1 MSKESAEKRSM
12 EVSASRAS
20 GPKRKWLWPV
30 LFAWMSLFALGLID
44 NSRGPVFPDLLKE
57 FELSDTRG
65 SFFFLISSLASV
77 VHNYTFR
84 RFLAHGSPSRLV
96 GIYTMIM
103 AAGGLLIS
111 VAQSYPVMLA
121 ACALLGVGF
130 GGLGVGQNAAVQ
142 EAPRKYRSRSMG
154 LLHGMYGISSFAAPL
169 LIAGLSVIG
178 WRFALAV
185 VCLPAVL
192 VGFIVIGESLAHR
205 WREKVRAGRPSAFIV
220 PFDGMSPGQGLE
232 PREPEHHESMKLSE
246 AQSQAAGRTA
256 AIVVGLLVVAEISIS
271 SRLNLL
277 ARREWGVTNESAN
290 GWLAAYFAAMT
301 MARFSLG
308 LFPLPVAT
316 KSLLK
321 WAAISTVPLLLLAFL
336 PLGLN
341 PELRLMALIAFAFPI
356 ALGYPSVMTRIAEIF
371 GSHAQSVTS
380 RCVLYQAGGAMIMHF
395 ALGWGADLV
404 GLSLALAVVSVS
416 AALGVVIYL
425 GKLEKNVR
433 FP

>member
-1 MSKESAEKRSM
+1 MSKESNQHRST
-12 EVSASRAS
+12 ELSSGRSSRI
-20 GPKRKWLWPV
+20 KRKWLWPV
-30 LFAWMSLFALGLID
+30 LFAWMSLFSLGLID
-44 NSRGPVFPDLLKE
+44 NARGPVFPDLLKE

-65 SFFFLISSLASV
+65 SFFFLVSSLASV
-77 VHNYTFR
+77 AHNYSFR
-84 RFLAHGSPSRLV
+84 NFLAHTSPSRLV

-185 VCLPAVL
+185 VCLPAVA
-192 VGFIVIGESLAHR
+192 VGFIVMGQSLAHR
-205 WREKVRAGRPSAFIV
+205 WREKLRAGRPV
-220 PFDGMSPGQGLE
+220 PLMMPFDGMSLSQDPE
-232 PREPEHHESMKLSE
+232 PHEPEHHESLKLSE
-246 AQSQAAGRTA
+246 AQAKRASRTA
-256 AIVVGLLVVAEISIS
+256 AIVVGLLVVAEISVS

-277 ARREWGVTNESAN
+277 ARREWGVSNESAN

-321 WAAISTVPLLLLAFL
+321 WAALATVPLLLLAFL

-341 PELRLMALIAFAFPI
+341 PELRLMALIAFGFPI

-371 GSHAQSVTS
+371 GAHAQAVTS
-380 RCVLYQAGGAMIMHF
+380 RCVLYQAGGAMMMHF

-404 GLSLALAVVSVS
+404 GLSVALAAVSIS

-425 GKLEKNVR
+425 AKLEKNVR

>member
-1 MSKESAEKRSM
+1 VSQESNDHKSSELGAGKKHRSKQ
-12 EVSASRAS
+12 
-20 GPKRKWLWPV
+20 KWFWPV
-30 LFAWMSLFALGLID
+30 LFSWMSLFALGLID
-44 NSRGPVFPDLLKE
+44 NARGPVFPDILKE
-57 FELSDTRG
+57 FDLSDTRG
-65 SFFFLISSLASV
+65 SFFFLISSFASV
-77 VHNYTFR
+77 AHNY
-84 RFLAHGSPSRLV
+84 FLRDFLTRTAPSRLV

-103 AAGGLLIS
+103 AGGGLLIS
-111 VAQSYPVMLA
+111 VAQSYPTMLV

-169 LIAGLSVIG
+169 LIAGLSMTS

-185 VCLPAVL
+185 VCLPAVA
-192 VGFIVIGESLAHR
+192 VGFTVMGESLFR
-205 WREKVRAGRPSAFIV
+205 VWREKAKSRLSPFPVV
-220 PFDGMSPGQGLE
+220 PFDGIAPVQGE
-232 PREPEHHESMKLSE
+232 QHEAVALTE
-246 AQSQAAGRTA
+246 VQAKRASRTA

-277 ARREWGVTNESAN
+277 ARREWGVSSESAN

-301 MARFSLG
+301 MARLSLG

-316 KSLLK
+316 RSILK
-321 WAAISTVPLLLLAFL
+321 WSAISTVPLLLLAFL

-341 PELRLMALIAFAFPI
+341 SELRLMALIAFGFPI
-356 ALGYPSVMTRIAEIF
+356 ALGYPSVMTRVAEIF
-371 GSHAQSVTS
+371 GSRVQAVTS
-380 RCVLYQAGGAMIMHF
+380 QCVLYQAGAAMLMHF

-404 GLSLALAVVSVS
+404 GLSSALAVVSVS
-416 AALGVVIYL
+416 AAVGVVFYL

>member
-1 MSKESAEKRSM
+1 MAIELSKSRST
-12 EVSASRAS
+12 EINLGRAGRS
-20 GPKRKWLWPV
+20 KRKWFWPV
-30 LFAWMSLFALGLID
+30 LFAWMSLFSLGLID
-44 NSRGPVFPDLLKE
+44 NSRGPVFPDVLKE

-77 VHNYTFR
+77 AHNYTFR
-84 RFLAHGSPSRLV
+84 NFLAHTSPTRLV
-96 GIYTMIM
+96 GIYTTIM
-103 AAGGLLIS
+103 AGGGLLIS

-142 EAPRKYRSRSMG
+142 EAPRKFRSRSMG

-169 LIAGLSVIG
+169 LIAGLSAIG

-185 VCLPAVL
+185 VCLPAVA
-192 VGFIVIGESLAHR
+192 VGFIVMGESLVHR
-205 WREKVRAGRPSAFIV
+205 WREKVQARRPGSLAL
-220 PFDGMSPGQGLE
+220 PFDGICSAQALDTN
-232 PREPEHHESMKLSE
+232 EPEHHESVKLSE
-246 AQSQAAGRTA
+246 ARAKTASRTA

-277 ARREWGVTNESAN
+277 ARREWGVSNESAN

-316 KSLLK
+316 KALLK
-321 WAAISTVPLLLLAFL
+321 WAALSTVPLLLLAFL

-341 PELRLMALIAFAFPI
+341 SEFRLMALIAFGFPI
-356 ALGYPSVMTRIAEIF
+356 ALGYPSIMTRIAEIF

-404 GLSLALAVVSVS
+404 GLSLALAAVSIS
-416 AALGVVIYL
+416 AALGVVFYL
-425 GKLEKNVR
+425 GKLEKDVR

>member
-1 MSKESAEKRSM
+1 MSQ
-12 EVSASRAS
+12 VSNE
-20 GPKRKWLWPV
+20 PIKRKWFWPV

-44 NSRGPVFPDLLKE
+44 NARGPVFPDVLKE
-57 FELSDTRG
+57 FDLSDTRG
-65 SFFFLISSLASV
+65 SFFFLISSFASV
-77 VHNYTFR
+77 THNYLLR
-84 RFLAHGSPSRLV
+84 DFLARTTPSRLV

-103 AAGGLLIS
+103 AGGGLLIS
-111 VAQSYPVMLA
+111 VAESYPTMLV

-169 LIAGLSVIG
+169 LIAGLSVIS

-185 VCLPAVL
+185 VCLPAVA
-192 VGFIVIGESLAHR
+192 VGFTVMGESLVHV
-205 WREKVRAGRPSAFIV
+205 WREKVRARQSPVPMV
-220 PFDGMSPGQGLE
+220 PFDGISMPQGEPQESVSMSE
-232 PREPEHHESMKLSE
+232 V
-246 AQSQAAGRTA
+246 QAKRASRTA

-277 ARREWGVTNESAN
+277 ARREWGLSNESAN
-290 GWLAAYFAAMT
+290 GWLASYFAAMT

-308 LFPLPVAT
+308 LFPLPIET

-321 WAAISTVPLLLLAFL
+321 WSAISTVPLLLFAFL
-336 PLGLN
+336 PLGLTA
-341 PELRLMALIAFAFPI
+341 ELRLLALIAFGFPI

-371 GSHAQSVTS
+371 GSNVQAVTS
-380 RCVLYQAGGAMIMHF
+380 QCVLYQAGAAMLMHF

-404 GLSLALAVVSVS
+404 GLSLALALVSVS
-416 AALGVVIYL
+416 AALGVVFYL